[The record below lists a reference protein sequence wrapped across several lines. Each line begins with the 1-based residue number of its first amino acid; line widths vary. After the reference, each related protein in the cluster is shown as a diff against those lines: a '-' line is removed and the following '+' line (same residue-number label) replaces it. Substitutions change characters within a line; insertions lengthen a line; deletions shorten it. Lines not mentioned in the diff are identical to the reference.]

1 MYFGNEP
8 QMIIVLN
15 T

>member
-1 MYFGNEP
+1 MYFDNEP